1 VSGRKAHPAQYI
13 LVGLAQCVFY
23 LLLLSL
29 TEIIGFTAAF
39 GIAAAATVGLLAF
52 YAGASFQSSAVGMRA
67 LAGLAGLYLAMYV
80 LMTLEDFAL
89 LAGSVVAF
97 AVIAATMIATRRID
111 WYGASP
117 PNSASAE

>member
-1 VSGRKAHPAQYI
+1 
-13 LVGLAQCVFY
+13 VFY

-29 TEIIGFTAAF
+29 TEIIGFTLAF
-39 GIAAAATVGLLAF
+39 IFAAAATVVLLGY
-52 YAGASFQSSAVGMRA
+52 YAGTSFQSSQVGMRS
-67 LAGLAGLYLAMYV
+67 LAGLTALYAAMYV

-111 WYGASP
+111 WYGRGV
-117 PNSASAE
+117 SATTSE